1 VSAPA
6 DRHVLTRAVE
16 PSDIDELG
24 HVNNGV
30 YVRWVQE
37 AAISHW
43 GTDADPAD
51 QAALFWVVTRHEID
65 YLRAA
70 MPGDGIVIE
79 TWVGK
84 ALGRDFERLTEI
96 LRAKDRKTLCRART
110 LWCPMDRTT
119 GRPTK
124 VSDSVRARFSVADA
138 T

>member
-1 VSAPA
+1 MSAPA

-84 ALGRDFERLTEI
+84 ALGRDLSTSRTPENYYPAT
-96 LRAKDRKTLCRART
+96 LRIMTVLAAQ
-110 LWCPMDRTT
+110 M
-119 GRPTK
+119 
-124 VSDSVRARFSVADA
+124 RFPSCLR
-138 T
+138 